1 MGKKNSVNLLKG
13 NLYKTIILLGY
24 PTALASIVQTLYNLA
39 DTFWLGKLGRQAI
52 SAPVISFN
60 IIFFILSIA
69 IGFSIT
75 GTSLVSQYTGANKPE
90 KANKVAGNLLVYLVF
105 LSIIFSVLGYVFSDE
120 ILKFLKTPADALTS
134 TLDYFK
140 IMVLG
145 LPLAFPFFVFQSV
158 LNGYGDTKTPLKI
171 ELISALINVIIDP
184 ILIFGFM
191 GIPAMGVKGAAITTV
206 ISRGVSSLIGIHL
219 LFKGNM
225 GIKLDPEKLKPSMKL
240 LPLMIR
246 VGIPASVG
254 MSGASLGFLVLI
266 GIVNRFGTP
275 VISAYGIS
283 TRIIHLFM
291 MPAIAIAS
299 SVTAI
304 VGQNLGAGQLDR
316 AKSVIK
322 KGIYLMFLII
332 TPFVIITMI
341 FGGEFTAFFIPK
353 DPTVH
358 QIGKVMFK
366 IVSPAVI
373 FYGITQVLNG
383 AFQGSGY
390 TVPVMITNL
399 SRIWLFRIPMVYL
412 FSCVILNGPKDL
424 TASTGIWWGM
434 FFSNF
439 LAMIMIFI
447 WFRSDKWQ
455 NARIKT
461 SQKKQQNNFSQKN
474 T

>member
-1 MGKKNSVNLLKG
+1 MGKRDAVNLLEG

-60 IIFFILSIA
+60 IIFFVLSIA

-75 GTSLVSQYTGANKPE
+75 GTSLVSQYTGAKQSE
-90 KANKVAGNLLVYLVF
+90 KANKVAGNLLIYLIF
-105 LSIIFSVLGYVFSDE
+105 LSIVFSLLGFFFSEE
-120 ILKFLKTPADALTS
+120 ILMFLKTPKDAFNS
-134 TLDYFK
+134 TLSYFK
-140 IMVLG
+140 IMIIG

-184 ILIFGFM
+184 VLIFGFM
-191 GIPAMGVKGAAITTV
+191 GIPAMGVKGAAITTI

-219 LFKGNM
+219 LFKGKM
-225 GIKLDPEKLKPSMKL
+225 GVKLNFNTLKPSMKL
-240 LPLMIR
+240 LPLMIK

-304 VGQNLGAGQLDR
+304 VGQNLGAGQIQR
-316 AKSVIK
+316 ARSVVK
-322 KGIYLMFLII
+322 KAIYLMLLII
-332 TPFVIITMI
+332 TPFVLITMI
-341 FGGEFTAFFIPK
+341 FGGEFTAFFIPE
-353 DPTVH
+353 DAVVRD
-358 QIGKVMFK
+358 IGKVMFK

-373 FYGITQVLNG
+373 FYGLTQILNG

-399 SRIWLFRIPMVYL
+399 SRIWLFRIPIVYL
-412 FSCVILNGPKDL
+412 ISYVILNGPNDL
-424 TASTGIWWGM
+424 SASIGIWWGM
-434 FFSNF
+434 FFSNL
-439 LAMIMIFI
+439 LALMMIFV
-447 WFRSDKWQ
+447 WFKRDKWQ
-455 NARIKT
+455 KARIKT
-461 SQKKQQNNFSQKN
+461 SKKIK
-474 T
+474 